1 MIQVQGLTKYY
12 RDVAAIEDVAFDVKK
27 GEILGFLGPNGAGKS
42 TTMRIMTGFM
52 APTSGTA
59 SVAGHDILAESLEV
73 RRNIGYLPETVPLYM
88 DMDVRSYLDYC
99 ARLRGVPNTKRKKAV
114 NTAIEKAQCGE
125 VAGQIIR
132 KCSKGFRQRV
142 GIAQALVHN
151 PPVLVLDEPTI
162 GLDPRQI
169 KETRRLIRG
178 LSGDHTVV
186 LSTHILPEVSQTCER
201 VVIIHEGRI
210 VAEDTPDGLIT
221 RLRQSEQTQIA
232 VKDFP
237 ADGESQLSGLDN
249 VRRVERV
256 ATAGAADGS
265 AVIIESDLGTD
276 IRTDLAAFVVTKGW
290 GLLAMQRVFLTLED
304 IFLELTTEEEEGVA
318 Q

>member
-1 MIQVQGLTKYY
+1 MIQVKGLTKYY
-12 RDVAAIEDVAFDVKK
+12 RDVAAIEDVSFDVKK
-27 GEILGFLGPNGAGKS
+27 GEILGFLGPNGAGKT
-42 TTMRIMTGFM
+42 TTMRIMTGFLS
-52 APTSGTA
+52 PSSGTA
-59 SVAGHDILAESLEV
+59 SIAGHDVLEQSLEV
-73 RRNIGYLPETVPLYM
+73 RRNIGYLPEMVPLYL

-114 NTAIEKAQCGE
+114 NSAIEKTQCGE
-125 VAGQIIR
+125 VADLVIR

-201 VVIIHEGRI
+201 VVIINEGRI
-210 VAEDTPDGLIT
+210 VAEDTPDGLIA
-221 RLRQSEQTQIA
+221 RLRQSEKTQIA
-232 VKDFP
+232 VRDLP
-237 ADGESQLSGLDN
+237 ADGESQLSGLDS
-249 VRRVERV
+249 VIRVERV
-256 ATAGAADGS
+256 ATAGVADGN
-265 AVIIESDLGTD
+265 AVIVESDLGTD
-276 IRTDLAAFVVTKGW
+276 IRADLAAFVVTKGW
-290 GLLAMQRVFLTLED
+290 GLLEMQRLSLTLED
-304 IFLELTTEEEEGVA
+304 IFLELTTEEEEGVT